1 MKKLGETAE
10 RLKKLEVELE
20 AAEVGKQ
27 NAEADTI
34 MAKEMLET
42 SKTEVKHIKMMVCN
56 SLDATF

>member
-1 MKKLGETAE
+1 MMKLGETAE
-10 RLKKLEVELE
+10 RLKALEVDLE

-56 SLDATF
+56 SLDATI